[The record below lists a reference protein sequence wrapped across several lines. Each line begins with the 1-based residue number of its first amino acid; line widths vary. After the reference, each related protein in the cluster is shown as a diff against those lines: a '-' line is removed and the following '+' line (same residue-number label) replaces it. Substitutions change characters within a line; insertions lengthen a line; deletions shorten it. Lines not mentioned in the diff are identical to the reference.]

1 MGPGLD
7 NISDIIVFVMTCRQ
21 YETLVMR
28 QRQRMTGD
36 RNRIIKWILM

>member
-1 MGPGLD
+1 
-7 NISDIIVFVMTCRQ
+7 MTCRQ